1 MLKNTLYDF
10 EKGKKI
16 IKEAMSKFPSG
27 SGVYKFLDVNNKP
40 LYIGKA
46 KNLKKRISSYI
57 NSSKQP
63 YRIRSLICL
72 TCNIGFIKTPT
83 ELDSFLLEN
92 NLIKELKPKFNIR
105 LMDDKSY
112 PYIMISKKSDWPRIR
127 KFRGKQN
134 KNDTFFGPFA
144 NVNAVDNVLKQLEKA
159 FLIRSCSDA
168 EFNNRKRPCI
178 LYQIKRCSAPCV
190 GLISKKN
197 YLDLVSNAIMFLKG
211 KNSLLKNELIKK
223 MRIES
228 KKENYEM
235 AASIRDRIK
244 ALTKISNE
252 NHSDLNNS
260 ENFDVICCIK
270 KYEQFCIQI
279 FFFRS
284 GKNLGN
290 KEFFYTENIIDDPKI
305 ILSQFLIFFYSKNTA
320 PREILINH
328 SLKEINVVS
337 SIISKN
343 TKYIVKIKKPDRG
356 KKLSILNMVEDNI
369 AASLKDHAISRQET
383 STILKNISNI
393 LGLNNFPF
401 RIEIYDNSHLSG
413 SNPVG
418 AMVVFENNSF
428 LKKSY
433 RKFNIISDNERLN
446 DDYFMLSQMLNR
458 RFTLTTKWKNYLPN
472 LIIIDG
478 GKGHLN
484 VAYKSLKE
492 KKIENIDI
500 ISIAKGKNRNA
511 GNETI
516 YSKNHYHNF
525 NTKDKELF
533 FLQRLRDE
541 AHRFAITS
549 QKIRRSRSLNNSVFD
564 CIKGVGKKMKSNLLS
579 YFGSIENIKTASLQ
593 DLKKTPGIGE
603 KIAIIIYKEF
613 NKIV

>member
-1 MLKNTLYDF
+1 
-10 EKGKKI
+10 
-16 IKEAMSKFPSG
+16 
-27 SGVYKFLDVNNKP
+27 
-40 LYIGKA
+40 
-46 KNLKKRISSYI
+46 
-57 NSSKQP
+57 
-63 YRIRSLICL
+63 
-72 TCNIGFIKTPT
+72 
-83 ELDSFLLEN
+83 
-92 NLIKELKPKFNIR
+92 
-105 LMDDKSY
+105 
-112 PYIMISKKSDWPRIR
+112 
-127 KFRGKQN
+127 
-134 KNDTFFGPFA
+134 
-144 NVNAVDNVLKQLEKA
+144 
-159 FLIRSCSDA
+159 
-168 EFNNRKRPCI
+168 
-178 LYQIKRCSAPCV
+178 
-190 GLISKKN
+190 
-197 YLDLVSNAIMFLKG
+197 
-211 KNSLLKNELIKK
+211 
-223 MRIES
+223 
-228 KKENYEM
+228 
-235 AASIRDRIK
+235 
-244 ALTKISNE
+244 
-252 NHSDLNNS
+252 
-260 ENFDVICCIK
+260 
-270 KYEQFCIQI
+270 
-279 FFFRS
+279 
-284 GKNLGN
+284 
-290 KEFFYTENIIDDPKI
+290 
-305 ILSQFLIFFYSKNTA
+305 
-320 PREILINH
+320 
-328 SLKEINVVS
+328 
-337 SIISKN
+337 
-343 TKYIVKIKKPDRG
+343 
-356 KKLSILNMVEDNI
+356 
-369 AASLKDHAISRQET
+369 
-383 STILKNISNI
+383 
-393 LGLNNFPF
+393 
-401 RIEIYDNSHLSG
+401 
-413 SNPVG
+413 
-418 AMVVFENNSF
+418 MVVFENNSF